1 MSEPAMRLTQA
12 PKKSDD
18 AAPQAG
24 FASDDSALARYSPER
39 LEYLFRHVGGQ
50 QEGAYL
56 RDLVQRYRRQT
67 LP

>member
-1 MSEPAMRLTQA
+1 MSEPSMRLTQV
-12 PKKSDD
+12 PKKPGD

-24 FASDDSALARYSPER
+24 LVPDDSALLRHSPER
-39 LEYLFRHVGGQ
+39 LEYLFRHVRGQ

-56 RDLVQRYRRQT
+56 WGLVRRYRRQT